1 MRNILIFLTVL
12 LSSCSAIASDRWQ
25 IKSIKE
31 NYEPNAVEY
40 PFPES
45 TEIEFRNGRVVK
57 TNVIEFEFI
66 DFIQSTTG
74 DQFIIYSGR
83 SCSQCDI
90 NTSVYLNLV
99 ADPEYGL
106 SRYTLPGELYYY
118 EDNSLLATSRMFY
131 GECLKKEETTVIW
144 YQKYLG
150 DDNKWHQ
157 AVYDIDFQG
166 AKVVQNSAEIPYG
179 QLEKTEALV
188 AEGFCREVPGEKM
201 TSEP

>member
-1 MRNILIFLTVL
+1 MRNIIIFLTVL

-45 TEIEFRNGRVVK
+45 TEIEFTNGRVVK

-66 DFIQSTTG
+66 DFIQSAEG
-74 DQFIIYSGR
+74 NQFIIYAGR
-83 SCSQCDI
+83 TCSQCDI
-90 NTSVYLNLV
+90 NTSLYINLV
-99 ADPEYGL
+99 SDQEYGL
-106 SRYTLPGELYYY
+106 SRYTLPGEVYYY
-118 EDNSLLATSRMFY
+118 EDNSLLETSRLFY
-131 GECLKKEETTVIW
+131 GECLQKEEPNAIW
-144 YQKYLG
+144 FQKYLG

-157 AVYDIDFQG
+157 AVYNVDFDG
-166 AKVVQNSAEIPYG
+166 AKVIQNPAQIPYSD
-179 QLEKTEALV
+179 LEKTEALV
-188 AEGFCREVPGEKM
+188 AEGLCREVPGKKR